1 MVERAE
7 LCGEK
12 VTLRH
17 LVRADVDEM
26 ARWPRFH
33 EAELQWANLDLSFT
47 SERDQYFERGKSNST
62 RQRFVVLDEWGTI
75 IGTVGL
81 RNLNLLTGEATLG
94 IIIRSDCVGK
104 GYGTDTVET
113 VLGYAFDVLDLRRVL
128 LDVAADNDRARHV
141 YDKLGFVPVGQHLGP
156 RNTIYTD
163 MLLDRGD
170 YYRRWR
176 AKAKQRAPATQAARQ

>member
-1 MVERAE
+1 MAERAE

-12 VTLRH
+12 VTVRH
-17 LVRADVDEM
+17 LVRSDVDEM
-26 ARWPRFH
+26 AGWPRFH
-33 EAELQWANLDLSFT
+33 EVELQWANLDLSFT
-47 SERDQYFERGKSNST
+47 SERDLYFERGQSNST
-62 RQRFVVLDEWGTI
+62 RKRFVVLDEWGSV

-81 RNLNLLTGEATLG
+81 RNLDVLSGEATLG

-113 VLGYAFDVLDLRRVL
+113 ILGYAFDVLDLRRVL
-128 LDVAADNDRARHV
+128 LDVAADNERARHV
-141 YDKLGFVPVGQHLGP
+141 YDKLGFVSVGQHLGP

-163 MLLDRGD
+163 MLLDRTD

-176 AKAKQRAPATQAARQ
+176 AKAKRGAPASQIARR